1 MIKFFRRIRQRHF
14 SDGNTTRYIAYAI
27 GEILL
32 VVIGILIA
40 LSINNW
46 NEEQKSN
53 KAEIRY
59 INDLIKDLKN
69 DSIMLDGID
78 DYLRIKSR
86 SKEKLTPVILG
97 EVDQLDSMSFYFERQ
112 WSVTRKFTPT
122 TITIE
127 ELKNSGNLNVIRD
140 VALRREIVALYN
152 GYSDEEFSED
162 MFIQQNRLL
171 LSLAGKYF
179 RNLLE
184 PQYEEIHTALK
195 DNEFV
200 NAIIANFTFA
210 RRKAINELQDQCFS
224 LIKKLEDYQKVI
236 E

>member
-1 MIKFFRRIRQRHF
+1 MIKFFRSIRQNLLT
-14 SDGNTTRYIAYAI
+14 DGKTTRYIAYAI

-46 NEEQKSN
+46 NEQQKSN